1 MGKNNYGAVQDT
13 FRTTQR
19 RTSARNVEEVQYY
32 EKKNQRM
39 IQQRTCVVDCRGQ
52 VYQSWALA
60 LGLFTFG
67 TALITP
73 FEVAFVRDSAVFF
86 FPNMIFDVFFCCDIC
101 VNFRLTFESYDR
113 DLKVLRHVDSS
124 REIVKRYVLGW
135 FLFDFLSVF
144 PFELVGIGGVSSM
157 RLLRCFRLVKSR
169 LGKDPYM

>member
-1 MGKNNYGAVQDT
+1 MGNNNYGEVQDT

-19 RTSARNVEEVQYY
+19 RTSAGNVEEVQYY
-32 EKKNQRM
+32 EKKNQKM

-60 LGLFTFG
+60 LGIFTFG

-113 DLKVLRHVDSS
+113 ELKVIKHVDSS
-124 REIVKRYVLGW
+124 WRIAKRYVLGW